1 MVDVETSKQQIVK
14 LVEKFKNKDKQ
25 ERKGIDEEN
34 TKSDFINEFFR
45 ILGWDMGNKKD
56 RSEFCKEVQFEYPV
70 RINGSSKA
78 VDYCFK
84 SGCKK
89 KFFVEAKKPK
99 VNVKDNKKTAH
110 QLKRYTWN
118 ADLPLGILTDFEEFS
133 IYEPKVTPKECHN
146 SSIDRIKY

>member
-1 MVDVETSKQQIVK
+1 MVDVENSKQQIVK

-89 KFFVEAKKPK
+89 KFFVEAKNQKSMLKITKKLPT
-99 VNVKDNKKTAH
+99 NLKDI
-110 QLKRYTWN
+110 
-118 ADLPLGILTDFEEFS
+118 LGMQICL
-133 IYEPKVTPKECHN
+133 
-146 SSIDRIKY
+146 